1 MAINIDN
8 TQYKQF
14 ISFAAKYD
22 QDTIAR
28 ITKDEL
34 IRLDDGAR
42 HISVKEGDKANSL
55 YYNLIG
61 RNKDSEAVNNEVRN
75 LFLNTVLEVCGVR
88 TKEELPEDVKNAMRL
103 VDFNRGRPLTA
114 RRIGL
119 VKDAI
124 MRVKAG
130 EDANAGVAVNNDAAV
145 NQGAAADPVNAYY
158 REYGPFVKDTVQATV
173 DELGDQAALGDIEVL
188 DAAEMKMLREGSKA
202 IKGFYFNTAMFRSHS
217 VDDFCSELDRF
228 KETVLDNMKKLY
240 PQGTGSAAM
249 TALRTNMFLHYSAL
263 NLADPEKGNLTLAVS
278 NFGKQM
284 VDHPQHK
291 RLLDLIFPLADC
303 IRYVEGKVED

>member
-14 ISFAAKYD
+14 ILFASKND

-28 ITKDEL
+28 ITQGN
-34 IRLDDGAR
+34 IQLDDGAR
-42 HISVKEGDKANSL
+42 NISVKEGDKANSL

-61 RNKDSEAVNNEVRN
+61 RNKDSLAVNNEVRD
-75 LFLNTVLEVCGVR
+75 LFLNTVLEVCGVQ
-88 TKEELPEDVKNAMRL
+88 TKEELPQDVKDAMRFM
-103 VDFNRGRPLTA
+103 DYNRGRPLTA

-130 EDANAGVAVNNDAAV
+130 EDANAAVAVNNDAAV
-145 NQGAAADPVNAYY
+145 NQGGNADPVNAYY

-202 IKGFYFNTAMFRSHS
+202 IKDFCFNVTMAYK
-217 VDDFCSELDRF
+217 VDEFCSELDRF
-228 KETVLDNMKKLY
+228 KQTVLDNMKKLY

-249 TALRTNMFLHYSAL
+249 TALRTNMLLHYSAL
-263 NLADPEKGNLTLAVS
+263 NLIGPAKSNFTLAVS

-291 RLLDLIFPLADC
+291 RLMDLIFPLADC

>member
-8 TQYKQF
+8 NQYRQF
-14 ISFAAKYD
+14 IAFAEKNG

-28 ITKDEL
+28 IDTECNIKLEG
-34 IRLDDGAR
+34 GAR
-42 HISVKEGDKANSL
+42 NISVKTGDKANSL

-61 RNKDSEAVNNEVRN
+61 RNKDSLAVNNEVRD
-75 LFLNTVLEVCGVR
+75 LFLKTVLDVCGVQN
-88 TKEELPEDVKNAMRL
+88 ENDLPPDVKDA
-103 VDFNRGRPLTA
+103 
-114 RRIGL
+114 IGL

-202 IKGFYFNTAMFRSHS
+202 IKGFYFNVAMAYK
-217 VDDFCSELDRF
+217 VDTFLSELDRF
-228 KETVLDNMKKLY
+228 KQTVLDNMKKLY

-291 RLLDLIFPLADC
+291 RLMDLIFPLADC
-303 IRYVEGKVED
+303 LRYVEGKVED